1 MRIEIT
7 KEWCTRM
14 AQLEA
19 DAEIGAGLFAIDP
32 VFDGE
37 LAPMAGQSEQDE
49 PSVAFGRLVRLMRRH
64 RSLSVEKLADD
75 AEIDVVE
82 LVSIEEDTHYKPGVR
97 TVYQLANYFELS
109 KANLLQVA
117 RLTAPRDPR
126 LAQEAVRFAA
136 RSEPVAALTPEE
148 RAALE
153 AFVAV
158 LSERK

>member
-1 MRIEIT
+1 MRIKIT
-7 KEWCTRM
+7 KEWCTTM
-14 AQLEA
+14 AELEA

-37 LAPMAGQSEQDE
+37 PVLAADGSDHGE
-49 PSVAFGRLVRLMRRH
+49 PGVAFGRLVRLMRRN

-75 AEIDVVE
+75 AGVDVME
-82 LVSIEEDTHYKPGVR
+82 LVSIEEDAHYKPGVR
-97 TVYQLANYFELS
+97 TVYQLANFFDLPRAS
-109 KANLLQVA
+109 LLQVA
-117 RLTAPRDPR
+117 RLTTPRDPR
-126 LAQEAVRFAA
+126 LTQEAVRFAA
-136 RSEPVAALTPEE
+136 RSEPVVALTPEE